1 MLKDTLKYN
10 VGSKPENL
18 DTIKYSA
25 RDMRIIEKRAM
36 KLSRRSNLLNIIEID
51 GCIETSLTHD
61 EWLNQF
67 VLWVESCNERFGGG
81 TKGCAPAKGCVSS
94 NQKSV
99 FTEKFQKV
107 IKETI
112 EGYKYNPDE
121 DPVLIEHKRRIREIL
136 G

>member
-10 VGSKPENL
+10 VGSKPVNL

-67 VLWVESCNERFGGG
+67 VLWVESRNERFGGG
-81 TKGCAPAKGCVSS
+81 TKECVSS
-94 NQKSV
+94 KQKSV
-99 FTEKFQKV
+99 FTEEFQKV
-107 IKETI
+107 IKKTVE
-112 EGYKYNPDE
+112 EYKYNPDE
-121 DPVLIEHKRRIREIL
+121 DPVLIEHKRKIREIL
-136 G
+136 RQLD